1 MGADEQT
8 FIMIKPDGVQR
19 GLVGKIVERFET
31 RGFKLVAMKFEQPSL
46 QKVEKHYA
54 DLAGKPFFPGMC
66 AYMSSGPVVT
76 MVWEGLN
83 AVAMGRKM
91 LGATMPADSEPGTI
105 RGDFCLDVG
114 RNLCHGSDAVESA
127 KAEIALWFHPK
138 DLVCWN
144 DHSAG
149 EIYEKP
155 VVAVA
160 AAPAPKK
167 EPAAKKEAAPKK
179 EAAKKEE
186 VAAAVDPVK
195 EAEKAA
201 KDAAKLLAKAI
212 KEGGK
217 KGVELEGASDMGGL
231 EFFCTQVDTPDG
243 DMMLLEEAVKA
254 MNAESDP
261 TEEERKGGAG
271 HIGKIVFSAGAK
283 QLIMVAYVPE
293 DKQPKVN
300 ATEWLTIVAASV
312 GGAVTVSQ
320 GPGYAIATADGDS
333 EMSLFPIKMKDTALS
348 CAINYL
354 KERGCFPDQDDSD
367 GDDPVF
373 GDDAFDDIDNM

>member
-243 DMMLLEEAVKA
+243 DMMLLEEVLFSFFFLFFVAFPLAALFEEVRTFLSLYSNIGMMCA
-254 MNAESDP
+254 MCSSLSLPLFTGAAAISFPRSRCP
-261 TEEERKGGAG
+261 T
-271 HIGKIVFSAGAK
+271 
-283 QLIMVAYVPE
+283 
-293 DKQPKVN
+293 
-300 ATEWLTIVAASV
+300 
-312 GGAVTVSQ
+312 
-320 GPGYAIATADGDS
+320 
-333 EMSLFPIKMKDTALS
+333 
-348 CAINYL
+348 
-354 KERGCFPDQDDSD
+354 RGL
-367 GDDPVF
+367 
-373 GDDAFDDIDNM
+373 